1 MSLPDVADVAD
12 VTNVADVAQASPKLR
27 PSFAQA
33 SPKLRCSQFNS
44 IEGYLVPANSIIGYL
59 AQLSST

>member
-12 VTNVADVAQASPKLR
+12 VTDVTNVADVAQAL
-27 PSFAQA
+27 
-33 SPKLRCSQFNS
+33 PKLRCSQFNS

-59 AQLSST
+59 AQLSPT